1 MESETK
7 DRKPNTD
14 VKFWLEELA
23 AARKREKEYRK
34 TGTRVLSIYD
44 GEKSKTTPFN
54 VLFSNTETMTP
65 ALYSATPRP
74 VVQRR
79 FKDDDPMGKNAA
91 QAGERMLEFLLD
103 TNLEGYDTFDA
114 GMKHV
119 TLDGT
124 LPGRGWAT
132 VKYDATMGNY
142 EEDEEKEPS
151 PYVKSE
157 LVCIDAKQ
165 WDRVFHGYAK
175 KWHQVPWTAYEY
187 YLDYDEAVS
196 KFGKDKAD
204 ALNYADTGEADA
216 EKDEPRSKDEK
227 SRGEKRMACCY
238 EIWDKDGWGNQGK
251 KKILW
256 ISPAYGDGYLKVS
269 DDELGLTGFFSC
281 PKPLQFVDKTHSL
294 TPTSLYTLYE
304 TQAEELNKIQRRINR
319 LVEACKARGLYL
331 GEASD
336 DFSKL
341 FAADENELLPAGSN
355 ALLAG
360 EKGIDKLIYFM
371 PLDTI
376 RQVLLDL
383 YNARESCKQVIYE
396 ITGLSDILRGASKAS
411 ETLGAQE
418 IKRQWGTLRLKNKQK
433 EVARYARDLLRMM
446 LELAAKKFSQE
457 TWAKMTGLPFLVD
470 AKYLELASLQRTI
483 QQQLAMQPPAPPMP
497 GQPPNPMLMQ
507 LQQVQQA
514 LQAPRWADVLAL
526 LRDDL
531 SRAFRIDIET
541 NSTVEPEAAED
552 HQAIQELMMAL
563 GQTIQGLTP
572 LVVSGSLPFQA
583 VQNLLLFIARR
594 FRFGSEIE
602 DSIKAMQPPKPPDQH
617 GAEQV
622 KQQTEMA
629 KQDIQMKQKE
639 AESAIKSKD
648 MDHQM
653 NVKQREMQLQMKE
666 MDLAIRELQAKHEQ
680 GMAKMEL
687 KMGEQMA
694 GKNIQMKSQ
703 DAAFK
708 VKQAQQQAQ
717 QKQQAQ
723 QQQQRRTA

>member
-1 MESETK
+1 
-7 DRKPNTD
+7 
-14 VKFWLEELA
+14 
-23 AARKREKEYRK
+23 
-34 TGTRVLSIYD
+34 
-44 GEKSKTTPFN
+44 
-54 VLFSNTETMTP
+54 
-65 ALYSATPRP
+65 
-74 VVQRR
+74 
-79 FKDDDPMGKNAA
+79 
-91 QAGERMLEFLLD
+91 
-103 TNLEGYDTFDA
+103 
-114 GMKHV
+114 
-119 TLDGT
+119 
-124 LPGRGWAT
+124 
-132 VKYDATMGNY
+132 
-142 EEDEEKEPS
+142 
-151 PYVKSE
+151 
-157 LVCIDAKQ
+157 
-165 WDRVFHGYAK
+165 
-175 KWHQVPWTAYEY
+175 
-187 YLDYDEAVS
+187 
-196 KFGKDKAD
+196 
-204 ALNYADTGEADA
+204 
-216 EKDEPRSKDEK
+216 
-227 SRGEKRMACCY
+227 
-238 EIWDKDGWGNQGK
+238 
-251 KKILW
+251 
-256 ISPAYGDGYLKVS
+256 
-269 DDELGLTGFFSC
+269 
-281 PKPLQFVDKTHSL
+281 
-294 TPTSLYTLYE
+294 
-304 TQAEELNKIQRRINR
+304 
-319 LVEACKARGLYL
+319 
-331 GEASD
+331 
-336 DFSKL
+336 
-341 FAADENELLPAGSN
+341 
-355 ALLAG
+355 
-360 EKGIDKLIYFM
+360 
-371 PLDTI
+371 
-376 RQVLLDL
+376 
-383 YNARESCKQVIYE
+383 
-396 ITGLSDILRGASKAS
+396 
-411 ETLGAQE
+411 
-418 IKRQWGTLRLKNKQK
+418 
-433 EVARYARDLLRMM
+433 
-446 LELAAKKFSQE
+446 
-457 TWAKMTGLPFLVD
+457 
-470 AKYLELASLQRTI
+470 
-483 QQQLAMQPPAPPMP
+483 MP